1 MAHMK
6 KSDGDVGKK
15 ITLPKVIQ
23 RQMDKMPLE
32 KC

>member
-1 MAHMK
+1 MAQMK
-6 KSDGDVGKK
+6 KSYGDVGKK

-23 RQMDKMPLE
+23 SQMYIMQFE